1 MALIEVNWNPKEKD
15 LRSFG
20 WIGLVACCILAG
32 LLYLLKGLAIKWICA
47 IIALG
52 LVIFISSLVCL
63 KVTRLIYIGL
73 TAVTLP
79 IGMAV
84 SFVILT
90 LFFYLI
96 ITPVGLVFRLI
107 GRDSMNRKF
116 DSNVDS
122 YWVKHRPTRKRERYF
137 HQF

>member
-1 MALIEVNWNPKEKD
+1 MSLIEVNWKPEKKD

-32 LLYLLKGLAIKWICA
+32 LLYLLKGLAIKWVCV
-47 IIALG
+47 IIAAG

-63 KVTRLIYIGL
+63 RITRLIYVGL
-73 TAVTLP
+73 TAITLP
-79 IGMAV
+79 IGLTV
-84 SFVILT
+84 SFLVLT

-107 GRDSMNRKF
+107 GRDSMKRKF
-116 DSNVDS
+116 DSAARS
-122 YWVKHRPTRKRERYF
+122 YWVAHRPSKSLERYF

>member
-1 MALIEVNWNPKEKD
+1 MALIEVNWNPEKKD

-32 LLYLLKGLAIKWICA
+32 LLYLLKGLAIKWICV
-47 IIALG
+47 IIAVG
-52 LVIFISSLVCL
+52 FVIFISSLVCL
-63 KVTRLIYIGL
+63 TITRLIYVGL
-73 TAVTLP
+73 TAITLP

-84 SFVILT
+84 SFLVLT

-107 GRDSMNRKF
+107 GRDSMKRKF

-122 YWVKHRPTRKRERYF
+122 YWVEHRPTQKLERYF